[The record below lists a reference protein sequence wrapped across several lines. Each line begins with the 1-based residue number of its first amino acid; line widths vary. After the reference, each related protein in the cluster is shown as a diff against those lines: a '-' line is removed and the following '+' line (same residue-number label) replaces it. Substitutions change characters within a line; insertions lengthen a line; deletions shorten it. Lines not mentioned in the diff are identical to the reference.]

1 MPENP
6 ESILSISVIVIGE
19 IAAIGLVALTGY
31 AAFFQKH

>member
-1 MPENP
+1 MPANP
-6 ESILSISVIVIGE
+6 ESILSISVVTVGA

>member
-6 ESILSISVIVIGE
+6 ESILAMTVIFIGA